1 MSVCSVF
8 PAPDICP
15 DKFQLV
21 RQFLALLPRGRAWAN
36 NDGGP
41 QPTSVLYKFWLA
53 VADFYAYLNA
63 RICALRPEFFCK
75 TAVETTDWWLEE
87 YGLPDG
93 CDPFPDACAK
103 IKSPTTPNCPGWVA
117 ACARAGWDIVA
128 CTGQMAQG
136 ANANCAEAG
145 CARAAGVF
153 APCTIWLTVSLS
165 GSPAY
170 SGVFAPPP
178 LASRLQAGQK
188 LACPPDLSGL
198 YCVLARFIPA
208 HVTVN
213 IEVIE

>member
-93 CDPFPDACAK
+93 CDPFPDAGSSYADASSAG
-103 IKSPTTPNCPGWVA
+103 IGWQPSRGRGRTWSRRSRHPT
-117 ACARAGWDIVA
+117 
-128 CTGQMAQG
+128 
-136 ANANCAEAG
+136 
-145 CARAAGVF
+145 
-153 APCTIWLTVSLS
+153 SS
-165 GSPAY
+165 
-170 SGVFAPPP
+170 
-178 LASRLQAGQK
+178 SR
-188 LACPPDLSGL
+188 C
-198 YCVLARFIPA
+198 RR
-208 HVTVN
+208 T
-213 IEVIE
+213 